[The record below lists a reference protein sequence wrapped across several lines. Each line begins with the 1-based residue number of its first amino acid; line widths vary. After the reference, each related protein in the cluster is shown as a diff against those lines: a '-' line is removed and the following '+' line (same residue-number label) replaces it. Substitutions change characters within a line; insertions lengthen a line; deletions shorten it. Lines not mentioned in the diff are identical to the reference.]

1 MNKLTAFQWFLE
13 EALTI
18 DNDDDMLKLI
28 NQTSKMEIEQIE
40 DAYKAGYD
48 MRDTY
53 NWEGNILWDNDENKD
68 KLKKYLKE
76 KYQ

>member
-1 MNKLTAFQWFLE
+1 MNKLTAFQRYLE

-18 DNDDDMLKLI
+18 DNDDDFLKLI
-28 NQTSKMEIEQIE
+28 NKTSKMEIEQIE
-40 DAYKAGYD
+40 YAYKAGYD

-53 NWEGNILWDNDENKD
+53 NWEGNIEWDNEENKE

>member
-1 MNKLTAFQWFLE
+1 MNKLTAFQWFLQNIV
-13 EALTI
+13 AI
-18 DNDDDMLKLI
+18 DNDDDFLKVM
-28 NQTSKMEIEQIE
+28 NKTSKMEIEQIE

-48 MRDTY
+48 MRDNY

-68 KLKKYLKE
+68 KFKKYLNE

>member
-53 NWEGNILWDNDENKD
+53 NWEGNILWDNEENKE
-68 KLKKYLKE
+68 KLKKYLNE

>member
-13 EALTI
+13 KALTI
-18 DNDDDMLKLI
+18 HNDDDFLKLI

-53 NWEGNILWDNDENKD
+53 NWEGNIEWDNEENKE
-68 KLKKYLKE
+68 KLKKYLNK

>member
-1 MNKLTAFQWFLE
+1 MNKLTAFQRYLE

-18 DNDDDMLKLI
+18 DNDDDFLKLI
-28 NQTSKMEIEQIE
+28 NKTSKMEIEQIE

-53 NWEGNILWDNDENKD
+53 NWEGNIEWDNEENKE

>member
-1 MNKLTAFQWFLE
+1 MNKLTAFQRYLE

-18 DNDDDMLKLI
+18 DNDDDFLKLI

-40 DAYKAGYD
+40 YAYKAGYD
-48 MRDTY
+48 MRDAY
-53 NWEGNILWDNDENKD
+53 NWEGNIEWDNEENKE
-68 KLKKYLKE
+68 KLKKYLKK